1 MSSAASSK
9 VSSCKDGHRA
19 KDRCLV
25 DGDCSELSPYFFTEH
40 DGGGRM
46 NHSQIKV
53 GEAFYP
59 LRSADPS
66 CPDEALNETILRLW
80 WSYHRPPQM

>member
-1 MSSAASSK
+1 
-9 VSSCKDGHRA
+9 
-19 KDRCLV
+19 
-25 DGDCSELSPYFFTEH
+25 
-40 DGGGRM
+40 M